1 MQLEEYVQLP
11 FPVSD
16 FLFIAYLEP
25 YNSRESKNYLN
36 NFPPNYYVIQPLEKQ
51 KQSSVVSRTSTNGA
65 TSFKKT
71 EFPLPLLCF
80 SFSSLDFS
88 ENSEGHGGGNGN
100 YVKINKTLDV
110 VGF

>member
-36 NFPPNYYVIQPLEKQ
+36 NFPPQLLCY
-51 KQSSVVSRTSTNGA
+51 STFRKA
-65 TSFKKT
+65 KT
-71 EFPLPLLCF
+71 EQRCVQDLNQWSDQFQK
-80 SFSSLDFS
+80 
-88 ENSEGHGGGNGN
+88 N
-100 YVKINKTLDV
+100 
-110 VGF
+110 